1 MSIHRPRDLSVSFPT
16 ITKLKGKALG
26 WELHEVW
33 KTMKLKVKLLCLAT
47 QFFSLISWGEIEWWN
62 FASFWTAHSPR
73 LCSVSYS
80 LLASKCQTNLFLL
93 IFQRTIVEAGNKFR
107 SICLQM
113 LSGVGST
120 VLHVC
125 CWTSLCARD
134 FHVLYFVRCMIQIAV
149 EFMVGALRPRAAV
162 PAAGTATLYPRQV
175 TAQDKAQLCWH
186 PTSQRASASLEENCQ
201 LCQQIIHLHFQS
213 YWEDAERFIFSW
225 CCVMVWFRTTS

>member
-1 MSIHRPRDLSVSFPT
+1 MEDN
-16 ITKLKGKALG
+16 
-26 WELHEVW
+26 
-33 KTMKLKVKLLCLAT
+33 
-47 QFFSLISWGEIEWWN
+47 EIESKTPLLGNAVLQPHLVGWDRMVEFCFPLN
-62 FASFWTAHSPR
+62 CPLTQTMQCQLFAFSFQMPNEFI
-73 LCSVSYS
+73 L
-80 LLASKCQTNLFLL
+80 TN
-93 IFQRTIVEAGNKFR
+93 FQRTTVEAGNKFR

-213 YWEDAERFIFSW
+213 YWEDAERFIFSC